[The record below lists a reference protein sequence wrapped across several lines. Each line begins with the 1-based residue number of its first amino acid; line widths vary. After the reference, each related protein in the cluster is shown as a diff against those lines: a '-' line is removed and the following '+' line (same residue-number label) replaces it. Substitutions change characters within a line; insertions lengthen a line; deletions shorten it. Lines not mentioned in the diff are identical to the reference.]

1 MLAAWMRK
9 RTHLS
14 QHLFLVRM
22 ILTMVATALLIA
34 GCNLPVTHVHPYF
47 GPTYGDGGGGG

>member
-1 MLAAWMRK
+1 MRK